1 MEATTMLFSAIVTVY
16 NVEDYLEKCV
26 QSIIAQQDAELE
38 IILVDDGSIDKSGRI
53 CDCFAQQDDRVRVIH
68 QENQGLT
75 SARKKGLEEAKGD
88 YIFYVDADDWITPD
102 MCREYI
108 KIVEK
113 YQPDVVVSGLV
124 KEFEDKP
131 QRVSNLIEEGY
142 YENSQ
147 LHDEVVKKMICT
159 DNFFEKGIQS
169 YLCIG
174 LIRKEIIDEVAPTMD
189 KNMVFAEG
197 GAWLYSCI
205 LKSDSVYII
214 NGGFYHYRMR
224 ANSISHSDYNM
235 ESLLCVYECLLKNIV
250 EYNKEVSL
258 LVEKLDC
265 MILYFLVWKYFAGLN
280 KKNSEEL
287 FPFLELPPKC
297 KIVLYGGWHF
307 GRVLYSYIKE
317 TQFCDIVLWVDKNAL
332 QYQKENIDIYL
343 PEKILEIEYD
353 YILLATELYAGIKSM
368 KRDLEALGIN
378 ERIVHV
384 EKKNVMSRGLPN
396 DFQKIKEKVLESF

>member
-1 MEATTMLFSAIVTVY
+1 MLFSAIVTVY

-26 QSIIAQQDAELE
+26 KSIIAQKDVELE
-38 IILVDDGSIDKSGRI
+38 IILVDDGSTDKSGRI
-53 CDCFAQQDDRVRVIH
+53 CDFFAKQDDRVRVIH

-75 SARKKGLEEAKGD
+75 SARKKGLEEAKGE
-88 YIFYVDADDWITPD
+88 YVFYVDADDWVDPD
-102 MCREYI
+102 MCREYL
-108 KIVEK
+108 KIVERDH
-113 YQPDVVVSGLV
+113 PDIIVSGLV
-124 KEFEDKP
+124 KEFEYKP
-131 QRVSNLIEEGY
+131 QKVFNLIDEGY
-142 YENSQ
+142 YGNTR
-147 LHDEVVKKMICT
+147 LHEEVIKKMICT

-169 YLCIG
+169 YLSIG
-174 LIRKEIIDEVAPTMD
+174 LIRKEIIDIVAPTID
-189 KNMVFAEG
+189 KNVLFAEG

-205 LKSDSVYII
+205 LKADSLYIMKS
-214 NGGFYHYRMR
+214 NFYHYRMC
-224 ANSISHSDYNM
+224 ANSISHADYNA
-235 ESLLCVYECLLKNIV
+235 ESLLLVYECLLKNIV
-250 EYNKEVSL
+250 GYNKDVSL

-265 MILYFLVWKYFAGLN
+265 MILYFLVWKYLAGLN
-280 KKNSEEL
+280 GENKEEL
-287 FPFLELPPKC
+287 FPFLELSPKC

-332 QYQKENIDIYL
+332 QYQKEDIEIQL
-343 PEKILEIEYD
+343 PEKILDVEYD

-396 DFQKIKEKVLESF
+396 DFQKIKEKVFESF